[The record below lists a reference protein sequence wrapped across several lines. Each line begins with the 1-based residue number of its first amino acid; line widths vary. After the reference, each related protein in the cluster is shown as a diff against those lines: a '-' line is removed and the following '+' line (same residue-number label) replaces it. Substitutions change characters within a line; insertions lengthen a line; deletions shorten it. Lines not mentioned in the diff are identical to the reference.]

1 MPEIHIERS
10 HTLGMQ
16 KARKVAAQW
25 AERVEKAH
33 GVHCTYTQ
41 GRGEDTIKISRT
53 GVHGT
58 ATVTGKSFELQMK
71 LGFLLG
77 LFSQRISESVTR
89 ELDALLGE
97 AQGPAAKPAAAKKP
111 RVVKKATPVHA
122 KAAAAAKMPAA
133 KRKKA

>member
-10 HTLGMQ
+10 HALGMQ

-33 GVHCTYTQ
+33 GVHCTHTQ
-41 GRGEDTIKISRT
+41 GRGEDIIQISRT

-58 ATVTGKSFELQMK
+58 AKVTGKSFELEMK
-71 LGFLLG
+71 LGFLFG
-77 LFSQRISESVTR
+77 LFSQRISEGVAR

-97 AQGPAAKPAAAKKP
+97 AQAPAKPAAAKKP
-111 RVVKKATPVHA
+111 RVIKTATPVRA
-122 KAAAAAKMPAA
+122 KAAAKAPAA

>member
-77 LFSQRISESVTR
+77 LFSQRISENVTR
-89 ELDALLGE
+89 ELDVLLGE
-97 AQGPAAKPAAAKKP
+97 AQAPAGPTAKPK
-111 RVVKKATPVHA
+111 VVKKVVPVRA
-122 KAAAAAKMPAA
+122 KAAAAAKAPAA

>member
-33 GVHCTYTQ
+33 GVHCTHTQ
-41 GRGEDTIKISRT
+41 GRGEDIIQISRT

-58 ATVTGKSFELQMK
+58 AKVTGKSFELEMK
-71 LGFLLG
+71 LGFLFG
-77 LFSQRISESVTR
+77 LFSQRISEGVTR

-97 AQGPAAKPAAAKKP
+97 AQAQAPARPVAAKKP
-111 RVVKKATPVHA
+111 RVIKKEAPVRA
-122 KAAAAAKMPAA
+122 KAAANKTPAA